1 MPLQTQ
7 RAVRI
12 YDLVKQELV
21 RKLEPGAQ
29 WISALAVH
37 PAGDNLLVASYDRK
51 VMWFDLELSAR
62 PYQTLRLHGGAVRSV
77 AFHRRYPLFATAGD
91 DPYIV
96 VSHGMVYKSVVS
108 PPLVVGRL
116 TSAEVP
122 PCALWCCS
130 DLLQNPLLVPLKQLA
145 GPARV
150 AELCVTELRFHPTQP
165 WLLVAG
171 ADHSLRLYS

>member
-1 MPLQTQ
+1 MRHVRPSVPQTQ
-7 RAVRI
+7 RVVRV

-96 VSHGMVYKSVVS
+96 VSHGMVYKCVA
-108 PPLVVGRL
+108 PP
-116 TSAEVP
+116 P
-122 PCALWCCS
+122 PR
-130 DLLQNPLLVPLKQLA
+130 QRLA
-145 GPARV
+145 G
-150 AELCVTELRFHPTQP
+150 
-165 WLLVAG
+165 
-171 ADHSLRLYS
+171 